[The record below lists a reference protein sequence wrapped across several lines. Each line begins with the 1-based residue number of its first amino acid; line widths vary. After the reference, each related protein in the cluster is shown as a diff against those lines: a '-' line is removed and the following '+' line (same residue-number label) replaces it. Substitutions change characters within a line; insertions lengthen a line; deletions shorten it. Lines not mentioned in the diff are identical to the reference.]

1 MLFKVER
8 KQSKDIR
15 QRSAVATP
23 SFTPVGELQ
32 ATDRANLLYGHI
44 DKGAGADL
52 GVVRVVRSNPLSKLN
67 LKSYSKRVVK
77 KKSEPTQ
84 LMNISF
90 ENDISVCLGTQK

>member
-1 MLFKVER
+1 MYSISNRRITFIVWCEDEEGSMLFKVER

-32 ATDRANLLYGHI
+32 ATDRANLLYAHI

-52 GVVRVVRSNPLSKLN
+52 GVVRVVRSNPLN
-67 LKSYSKRVVK
+67 
-77 KKSEPTQ
+77 
-84 LMNISF
+84 
-90 ENDISVCLGTQK
+90 